1 MPSQNLVSGVLTDE
15 SLNTN
20 LAAIKQLESSM
31 DFLISLSPEQRKR
44 TAKLRANHVDFVHQM
59 RAVCNQNP
67 DFLPRQFDLAEFDR
81 DVALS
86 TQLEQVASAVTQ
98 LGQQIEDT
106 ILGVRSDMYVS
117 ALEVYGYLK
126 VAREGDGL
134 DVHSRELGRFFK
146 KGSSDSSQD
155 EDIITDIDTITGGL
169 PGPAL

>member
-1 MPSQNLVSGVLTDE
+1 MPFARPQTFCIWVSAQ
-15 SLNTN
+15 
-20 LAAIKQLESSM
+20 AALK
-31 DFLISLSPEQRKR
+31 
-44 TAKLRANHVDFVHQM
+44 
-59 RAVCNQNP
+59 
-67 DFLPRQFDLAEFDR
+67 EFDR

-98 LGQQIEDT
+98 LAQQIEDT

-134 DVHSRELGRFFK
+134 DVHRRELGRFFK